1 MLEEDVL
8 DFIFHTKLKEERAR
22 FQMACRYTDR
32 GGLAV
37 VPLLLDLFFAFLSAS
52 LIPFAFGI
60 ERPTR

>member
-1 MLEEDVL
+1 M
-8 DFIFHTKLKEERAR
+8 
-22 FQMACRYTDR
+22 
-32 GGLAV
+32 

>member
-1 MLEEDVL
+1 MAQNLRPTKWGVL
-8 DFIFHTKLKEERAR
+8 DFKWHA
-22 FQMACRYTDR
+22 DR

-37 VPLLLDLFFAFLSAS
+37 VPLLLDLFFAFLPAS